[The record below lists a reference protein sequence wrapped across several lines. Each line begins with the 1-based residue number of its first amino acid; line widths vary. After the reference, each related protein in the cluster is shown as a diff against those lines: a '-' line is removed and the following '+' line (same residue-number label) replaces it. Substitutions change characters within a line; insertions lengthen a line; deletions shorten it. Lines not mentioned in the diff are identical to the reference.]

1 MTGMVGRFG
10 RIFLRYGCKTLLLLL
25 AVSVIAFILVSLS
38 PVDPVQQYV
47 LGAGGVS
54 AEQRAQLEEYWGVND
69 PPVERYITWLKA
81 LVRGD
86 FGQSLLYRRPV
97 LEIIGERFVNSLAL
111 MLCAWLFS
119 GLIGFGLGCAMGM
132 TRDRLPDRILKK
144 LCYILSSVPTFWLG
158 LVFLLVFSVGL
169 GWFPLGFSS
178 PIGVLNREVTLWQ
191 RLHHL
196 VLPALTLSLMSFAN
210 IALHTRQKLVDVL
223 ESEYVLFARAR
234 GERAGTILRR
244 HGLRNIALPALTLQF
259 ASFAELFGGSVLA
272 ETVFSYPGL
281 GSAVAA
287 QLRRAAAVGHHPL
300 FHPVCLR
307 GQSDCQPAVWRGG
320 SSDPGGDPMSLRCNR
335 RTRLVLFTGL
345 MLLVLLAAFL
355 AGRLIP
361 DSAVAA
367 DFTRV
372 KEPPSWSHP
381 FGTDHLGRDLL
392 LRTLKGLSTS
402 LTIGIV
408 ASLISAIAA
417 VLIGIAAATGSR
429 AVDGFITWLIDLV
442 MGVPH
447 TVLVILISFAC
458 GRGLKGLLIG
468 VAATHWTSLARLIR
482 GEVLQLR
489 SQQYVAVSR
498 RLGKSSG
505 WILLHHLLPH
515 LIPQFLVGLI
525 LMLPH
530 AILHEASIS
539 FLGYGLPPEQPAIGI
554 ILAESMKYLSA
565 GMWWPAVFPGLLLV
579 ATVLLIDRLG
589 ETLRA
594 ILDPHSAQE

>member
-132 TRDRLPDRILKK
+132 TRDRLPDRIMKK

-287 QLRRAAAVGHHPL
+287 AGLN
-300 FHPVCLR
+300 
-307 GQSDCQPAVWRGG
+307 SDVP
-320 SSDPGGDPMSLRCNR
+320 
-335 RTRLVLFTGL
+335 
-345 MLLVLLAAFL
+345 
-355 AGRLIP
+355 
-361 DSAVAA
+361 
-367 DFTRV
+367 
-372 KEPPSWSHP
+372 
-381 FGTDHLGRDLL
+381 LL
-392 LRTLKGLSTS
+392 LGITLFST
-402 LTIGIV
+402 LFVCVGN
-408 ASLISAIAA
+408 LIANLLYG
-417 VLIGIAAATGSR
+417 V
-429 AVDGFITWLIDLV
+429 VD
-442 MGVPH
+442 PQ
-447 TVLVILISFAC
+447 
-458 GRGLKGLLIG
+458 
-468 VAATHWTSLARLIR
+468 IR
-482 GEVLQLR
+482 EV
-489 SQQYVAVSR
+489 
-498 RLGKSSG
+498 
-505 WILLHHLLPH
+505 
-515 LIPQFLVGLI
+515 
-525 LMLPH
+525 
-530 AILHEASIS
+530 
-539 FLGYGLPPEQPAIGI
+539 
-554 ILAESMKYLSA
+554 
-565 GMWWPAVFPGLLLV
+565 
-579 ATVLLIDRLG
+579 
-589 ETLRA
+589 TL
-594 ILDPHSAQE
+594 